1 MSGWVETS
9 HKKMEAVVSRLKEMI
24 QERLTKLLDETKK
37 VGTMSTVATQDT
49 MCHSA
54 ASPTSE
60 VADAS
65 SKETSGSGE
74 RATDASASSSKPSD
88 AIERSKPSVGSRAMS
103 PERGYRSGYVSSEK
117 TTCTALPRGP
127 GHVAFVGRILT
138 TETGYDFF
146 HIHQRFPSYRFF
158 AQHKFEMIFQFV
170 LHQIW
175 HRYVLNDLSS
185 AFLHQLMLDIDFET
199 ANDVVIKGKPINH
212 ITLANCRPVHKVYT
226 LQHDIN
232 HDFQNFRT

>member
-9 HKKMEAVVSRLKEMI
+9 HKKMESVVSRLKEMI

-88 AIERSKPSVGSRAMS
+88 AIEKSKPSVECRAMS

-117 TTCTALPRGP
+117 TKCTALPRGP
-127 GHVAFVGRILT
+127 DHVAFVGRILT

-146 HIHQRFPSYRFF
+146 TSIKSFVHTDFP
-158 AQHKFEMIFQFV
+158 
-170 LHQIW
+170 
-175 HRYVLNDLSS
+175 LSTN
-185 AFLHQLMLDIDFET
+185 L
-199 ANDVVIKGKPINH
+199 K
-212 ITLANCRPVHKVYT
+212 
-226 LQHDIN
+226 
-232 HDFQNFRT
+232 